1 MLHVNHPDLSFL
13 GNTNHS
19 LRTYETRTSEDAVSL
34 WDGRQQWL
42 VDHPGVQ

>member
-34 WDGRQQWL
+34 WDGRKRRL
-42 VDHPGVQ
+42 TDHPGEQ